1 MKAGF
6 NYKGFGARLNISPAE
21 VKAYA
26 FPALVVLGT
35 IGHFGHFV
43 WKSVKKTQT
52 KYNIEEEKAKSENK
66 INEMREEACIQMVLK
81 KEQKQNAS
89 SQEEDSIND
98 TNAEEY
104 VPDLCD
110 YDDAFGNDVPLD
122 YIIEPLVTAGNIN
135 VLLGCAGVGKSMAMI
150 QIAMAASTGRE
161 ADLTSEEK
169 NVSPRATIFYRC
181 EEYQGE
187 FDQKYGNAQII
198 KTSGIKFMTKSKMK
212 NPTMKGLLDEM
223 SALAMT
229 RTKDTFICIDSV
241 NCFPDYN
248 PGGFMTSLTTVIEAA
263 KKRGT
268 TFTFLIS
275 AHYEELENHKPLDT
289 TKIVGGDEI
298 IRKAGSVFAV
308 RHERTGEQYRFI
320 QILKEPKGT
329 FLPKNEVFVEK
340 IEVMQID
347 NENWFT
353 RLKYVCKKDMNK
365 ALPFKNKAEEE
376 EDGSEQR
383 RSRSGTLV
391 WTEDMDD
398 RLRKLAKEGYSQRG
412 IARKL
417 TSEFGESLEVKE
429 IFAQQV
435 KKRADYL
442 GIPLG
447 N

>member
-6 NYKGFGARLNISPAE
+6 SYHGLGAHLSISPAE
-21 VKAYA
+21 VNAYG
-26 FPALVVLGT
+26 FTALVVLGT

-52 KYNIEEEKAKSENK
+52 KYKIEEEKAKSENK
-66 INEMREEACIQMVLK
+66 INEMRIRMVLK

-89 SQEEDSIND
+89 SQEEGSVND

-135 VLLGCAGVGKSMAMI
+135 VLLGCAGVGKSIAMV
-150 QIAMAASTGRE
+150 QIAWAASTGKE
-161 ADLTSEEK
+161 AGLTSEKE

-187 FDQKYGNAQII
+187 FDQKYGNAQAI
-198 KTSGIKFMTKSKMK
+198 KASGIKFMTKSKMK

-229 RTKDTFICIDSV
+229 RTQDTFICIDSV
-241 NCFPDYN
+241 SCFPDYN
-248 PGGFMTSLTTVIEAA
+248 PGVFMTSLTTVIEAA
-263 KKRGT
+263 KKRGI

-298 IRKAGSVFAV
+298 IRKAGSVFAI
-308 RHERTGEQYRFI
+308 RHERTGEQNRFI

-340 IEVMQID
+340 IEVMQTD
-347 NENWFT
+347 NENRFT
-353 RLKYVCKKDMNK
+353 HLKYVCKKDMNK

-376 EDGSEQR
+376 EDGSEQK
-383 RSRSGTLV
+383 RSRSENLE

-398 RLRKLAKEGYSQRG
+398 RLRKLAKEGISQRG
-412 IARKL
+412 IAKNL
-417 TSEFGESLEVKE
+417 TSEFGESLKVKQ
-429 IFAQQV
+429 IYATQV
-435 KKRADYL
+435 KTRADLL
-442 GIPLG
+442 GIELG

>member
-6 NYKGFGARLNISPAE
+6 NYHGLGAHLSISPAE
-21 VKAYA
+21 VNAYG
-26 FPALVVLGT
+26 FTALVVLGT

-52 KYNIEEEKAKSENK
+52 KYKIEEEKAKSENK
-66 INEMREEACIQMVLK
+66 INEMRIRMVLK

-89 SQEEDSIND
+89 SQEEGSVND

-110 YDDAFGNDVPLD
+110 YDDAFANDVPLD

-135 VLLGCAGVGKSMAMI
+135 VLLGCAGVGKSIAMV
-150 QIAMAASTGRE
+150 QIAWAASTGKE
-161 ADLTSEEK
+161 AGLTSEKK
-169 NVSPRATIFYRC
+169 NVSPRETIFYRC

-187 FDQKYGNAQII
+187 FDQKYGNAQTI
-198 KTSGIKFMTKSKMK
+198 KASGIKFMTKSKMK

-229 RTKDTFICIDSV
+229 HTYDTFICIDSV
-241 NCFPDYN
+241 SCFPDYN
-248 PGGFMTSLTTVIEAA
+248 PGVFMTSLTTVIETA
-263 KKRGT
+263 KKRGI

-298 IRKAGSVFAV
+298 IRKAGSVFAI
-308 RHERTGEQYRFI
+308 RHERSGEQYRFI

-329 FLPKNEVFVEK
+329 FLPKNEVFVEE

-353 RLKYVCKKDMNK
+353 HLKYVCKKDMNK
-365 ALPFKNKAEEE
+365 ALPLKNKAEEE
-376 EDGSEQR
+376 ENGSEQK
-383 RSRSGTLV
+383 RSRSGNLE
-391 WTEDMDD
+391 WTAEMDD
-398 RLRKLAKEGYSQRG
+398 RLRKLAKEGISQRK
-412 IARKL
+412 IAKKL
-417 TSEFGESLEVKE
+417 TSEFGESLEVKK
-429 IFAQQV
+429 IFAPQV
-435 KKRADYL
+435 KTRAEEL
-442 GIPLG
+442 GIELG

>member
-6 NYKGFGARLNISPAE
+6 KYRRFSVNLSISLAE
-21 VKAYA
+21 VNAYA

-35 IGHFGHFV
+35 FVHFGTFC

-52 KYNIEEEKAKSENK
+52 KLKIEEEKAKSENK
-66 INEMREEACIQMVLK
+66 INEKREEARI
-81 KEQKQNAS
+81 KQNAS
-89 SQEEDSIND
+89 SQEEGSVNE

-104 VPDLCD
+104 VPELCD

-135 VLLGCAGVGKSMAMI
+135 VLLGCAGVGKSIAMV
-150 QIAMAASTGRE
+150 QIAWASSTGK
-161 ADLTSEEK
+161 AAGLTSEKK
-169 NVSPRATIFYRC
+169 NVSPRETIFYRC

-187 FDQKYGNAQII
+187 FDQKYGNAQTI

-212 NPTMKGLLDEM
+212 NPTMQGLLDEM

-229 RTKDTFICIDSV
+229 HTNDTFICIDSV
-241 NCFPDYN
+241 SCFPGYN
-248 PGGFMTSLTTVIEAA
+248 PGVFMTSLTKVIEAA
-263 KKRGT
+263 KRRGI

-308 RHERTGEQYRFI
+308 RHERTGEEYRFI

-353 RLKYVCKKDMNK
+353 HLKYVCKKDMNK

-376 EDGSEQR
+376 EDGSEQK
-383 RSRSGTLV
+383 RSRSGNLV

-398 RLRKLAKEGYSQRG
+398 RLRKLAKEGHSQRN
-412 IARKL
+412 IAENL
-417 TSEFGESLEVKE
+417 TSEFGESLKGQK
-429 IFAQQV
+429 IYASQV
-435 KKRADYL
+435 KTRAVEL
-442 GIPLG
+442 GIVLG